1 MLQEKP
7 CKHPIQPMKKLKCKA
22 FLHLVFSPPSPRPL
36 RKRLKYLKQF
46 TGICTKG
53 WDSFFFFFFSFC
65 YNMKRKNRQDEHKC
79 IFTFKK
85 NCRPPSGSKYD
96 PKQNKFNKKIN
107 ADLWGVKQA
116 VRWDGMLE
124 RLHIYDKEAL
134 TASITFFF
142 FFFP

>member
-1 MLQEKP
+1 MY
-7 CKHPIQPMKKLKCKA
+7 
-22 FLHLVFSPPSPRPL
+22 
-36 RKRLKYLKQF
+36 KRM
-46 TGICTKG
+46 G
-53 WDSFFFFFFSFC
+53 FFFFLFFSFC

-134 TASITFFF
+134 TASITFFSFSSLKDAIEGF
-142 FFFP
+142 FDKVANSTKKITEWIS